1 MLDDTS
7 WLERGEGDAEISNA
21 QKIRASAAERL
32 TAVFMVE
39 VFGAFLHIVDSWQER
54 HPNVLYQTHPTSF
67 LPQYANHNG

>member
-1 MLDDTS
+1 
-7 WLERGEGDAEISNA
+7 
-21 QKIRASAAERL
+21 
-32 TAVFMVE
+32 MVE